1 MVGGGSLLSEVRILA
16 LQSDLEAVRA
26 GRRELE
32 DEVRALREG
41 LRQMEKVK
49 EAAATESEE
58 IMKALQGQVDSANKV
73 MVLLPAWCAYSFFAS
88 VGASLFSVI
97 FRFELL

>member
-1 MVGGGSLLSEVRILA
+1 MLSAARSLA
-16 LQSDLEAVRA
+16 LQGDLEAVRA

-32 DEVRALREG
+32 DEVRALGKG

-49 EAAATESEE
+49 ETAAMESEE

-73 MVLLPAWCAYSFFAS
+73 CPHDVLRRS
-88 VGASLFSVI
+88 
-97 FRFELL
+97 